1 VDVKGILDALIAFVI
16 FLVVAIVFLVVMF
29 FIIDVAANLVFGDGN
44 YGNNAILATGLIV
57 AGTMMGGGALF
68 KFKN

>member
-1 VDVKGILDALIAFVI
+1 MDVKGILDALIAFVI